1 MPDSDN
7 SKAIYAKM
15 KAFPTL
21 ESPDLR
27 GPRVYDLSFVPSL
40 NGDDPIENKLPG
52 VEEES
57 DEGGAD
63 SV

>member
-21 ESPDLR
+21 ESKDLR

-40 NGDDPIENKLPG
+40 NGEDPNENKC
-52 VEEES
+52 
-57 DEGGAD
+57 EGICEDATD
-63 SV
+63 